1 MFAAELKCILI
12 LFVLTNAWKIW
23 HYHSAHELEYIIF
36 FLFFF
41 LIKIQNEGRPVDKLN
56 QEMLKT
62 RLNGDRGSLIYWV
75 ATLRDRELELGDLNS
90 AFQPKAFHDYMTLW

>member
-1 MFAAELKCILI
+1 M
-12 LFVLTNAWKIW
+12 
-23 HYHSAHELEYIIF
+23 
-36 FLFFF
+36 
-41 LIKIQNEGRPVDKLN
+41 DKLN

-90 AFQPKAFHDYMTLW
+90 AFQPKAFHDYMTL